1 MIIYVVHICTYM
13 FIIVFVCTYVYIYTC
28 IYVVVHVL
36 KVVHEALQEPVA
48 FEVVSADEAGK
59 VLQCRFRLFL
69 GLRSRRAGWL

>member
-1 MIIYVVHICTYM
+1 MYLYLSLYLYVHM
-13 FIIVFVCTYVYIYTC
+13 YIYTC
-28 IYVVVHVL
+28 IYAVVHVL

-69 GLRSRRAGWL
+69 

>member
-1 MIIYVVHICTYM
+1 MYIYVYHCICMY
-13 FIIVFVCTYVYIYTC
+13 ICIYIYTC